1 MGADEKTRKQI
12 ERLLPKEVVTENEF
26 QAYQAKIDER
36 LRSING
42 RITEMTRELRDIQ
55 ARLYRSPF

>member
-1 MGADEKTRKQI
+1 MGADEKIRKQI